1 MARSKKLSTEELKA
15 RKRARERARY
25 AKIKAD
31 QVLNELQKEKERK
44 KYENKKIKKQV
55 KLVADMTP
63 RERRVH
69 RKLWREK
76 FKKHYQR
83 KCTNTSY
90 IQLTPPS
97 SPENNADQRPQSVQV
112 NSGKKRIH
120 RDRSKII
127 KRNKKLQE
135 ENEKLRR
142 QRDMY
147 RKRHERS
154 KLQKAPRHDK
164 TDDTPKTK
172 IRKLMKKKNHKQ
184 LIQRQLIFGEAMK
197 QQLKL
202 NFKQMRKEKKF
213 SYASSILG
221 NKHVFKKYNMVKEVL
236 SILPSSS
243 ARYNNFI
250 AKRKLKKL
258 HNEVKGAVCKF
269 LEDDE
274 NSRMTPG
281 KKDTITVKKCKKQKR
296 YLNDTMLNLHK
307 KFIKSQTLYK
317 ISYPV
322 FCRLRPFW
330 VVYQKPEMRDTCE
343 CKLCVNTNFVVSA
356 LYRAEV
362 INEKNAKELS
372 AYLCCEFSGISCL
385 QRNCDKCQKE
395 INYNEFNGSMDI
407 SYASWVLQA
416 DVYKDKHGNKKKS
429 MHTVKLQNKVSAYK
443 LVNILEDIFPK
454 YMNHQS
460 IIRNQYI
467 AMKYLK
473 LTLDPQAVLLHIDFS
488 ENYSL
493 KYSTEIQSFHF
504 GGSRDQVTLHTS
516 SLMYKQNTY
525 SELTTKSF
533 CTLSKNLKHGPPQIL
548 AHLEP
553 VFNFINK
560 EIPNLKEI
568 HFWSDGPSSQYKNKY
583 MFYTFGNLIQ
593 DYFPSLSFST
603 WNYFESGHGKGLPDG
618 IGGTVKRTADRLV
631 AQGNDLSSFEV
642 LVQHLNKSLRQISIC
657 VIDESAIDAVEKKVN
672 RERAIG
678 FKGTLKV
685 RQISHIHST
694 HGPVTLIMKSL
705 SCFQCVQK
713 EDRQDKCTHHRLG
726 QLKYKTHCNESS
738 VALPEEIV
746 CEPRYS
752 RRIMMMA
759 RL

>member
-213 SYASSILG
+213 FCEIVVQGLRRSNAAATEFIVKDNDVFTIPYESI
-221 NKHVFKKYNMVKEVL
+221 KQ
-236 SILPSSS
+236 ILPEPTP
-243 ARYNNFI
+243 I
-250 AKRKLKKL
+250 WKKRIITY
-258 HNEVKGAVCKF
+258 KF
-269 LEDDE
+269 S
-274 NSRMTPG
+274 N
-281 KKDTITVKKCKKQKR
+281 TVG
-296 YLNDTMLNLHK
+296 
-307 KFIKSQTLYK
+307 
-317 ISYPV
+317 
-322 FCRLRPFW
+322 
-330 VVYQKPEMRDTCE
+330 VY
-343 CKLCVNTNFVVSA
+343 
-356 LYRAEV
+356 
-362 INEKNAKELS
+362 EK
-372 AYLCCEFSGISCL
+372 
-385 QRNCDKCQKE
+385 
-395 INYNEFNGSMDI
+395 
-407 SYASWVLQA
+407 
-416 DVYKDKHGNKKKS
+416 
-429 MHTVKLQNKVSAYK
+429 
-443 LVNILEDIFPK
+443 
-454 YMNHQS
+454 
-460 IIRNQYI
+460 
-467 AMKYLK
+467 
-473 LTLDPQAVLLHIDFS
+473 
-488 ENYSL
+488 
-493 KYSTEIQSFHF
+493 
-504 GGSRDQVTLHTS
+504 
-516 SLMYKQNTY
+516 
-525 SELTTKSF
+525 
-533 CTLSKNLKHGPPQIL
+533 
-548 AHLEP
+548 
-553 VFNFINK
+553 
-560 EIPNLKEI
+560 
-568 HFWSDGPSSQYKNKY
+568 
-583 MFYTFGNLIQ
+583 
-593 DYFPSLSFST
+593 
-603 WNYFESGHGKGLPDG
+603 
-618 IGGTVKRTADRLV
+618 
-631 AQGNDLSSFEV
+631 
-642 LVQHLNKSLRQISIC
+642 
-657 VIDESAIDAVEKKVN
+657 
-672 RERAIG
+672 
-678 FKGTLKV
+678 
-685 RQISHIHST
+685 
-694 HGPVTLIMKSL
+694 
-705 SCFQCVQK
+705 
-713 EDRQDKCTHHRLG
+713 
-726 QLKYKTHCNESS
+726 
-738 VALPEEIV
+738 
-746 CEPRYS
+746 
-752 RRIMMMA
+752 
-759 RL
+759 